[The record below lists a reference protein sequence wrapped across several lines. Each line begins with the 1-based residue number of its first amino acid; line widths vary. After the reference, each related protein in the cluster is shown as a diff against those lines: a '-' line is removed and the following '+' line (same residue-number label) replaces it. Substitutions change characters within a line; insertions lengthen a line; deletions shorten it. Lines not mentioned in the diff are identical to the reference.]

1 MFVLYEKCVCVRV
14 RVVKYCFGVKL
25 KLKWSGE
32 MLSWI
37 IYGSLGGNLWF
48 VLNEIWLI
56 LVYENECWDSWYI
69 FYLVGLLLFFILWKI
84 LIEWWCFVIYD
95 GGWMKVD
102 IF

>member
-1 MFVLYEKCVCVRV
+1 MCVRV
-14 RVVKYCFGVKL
+14 RVVKYCFDVKWMFKDIVEMKWWDVKWWDVKWYNIWKFGVIL
-25 KLKWSGE
+25 LIYVKW
-32 MLSWI
+32 
-37 IYGSLGGNLWF
+37 NL
-48 VLNEIWLI
+48 
-56 LVYENECWDSWYI
+56 YENEYLDSWYI